1 MEDIDQ
7 AETIMY
13 FKMEEAVFRTAL
25 AVSARVIQ
33 PLWLTF

>member
-1 MEDIDQ
+1 
-7 AETIMY
+7 MY

-33 PLWLTF
+33 PSLVDFLR